1 MPLSAE
7 QSYFLHLVRVGIGN
21 ESPGDSCGKGQSC
34 SGKVVDMSAIK
45 ALAERQELAAVV
57 LDGIDRLEG
66 ADGERETS
74 VENEALM
81 TQWSDAVVVNYEY
94 RHELYRRAIAEM
106 AEFYGEHGLKMMVLK
121 GFACSLDWPVPE
133 HRPSGDIDIWMFGR
147 YKEADS
153 LLLNKKGIKVDNSH
167 PHHTVFKWRVFEVEN
182 HYDFINYHGSASAR
196 QLEKVF
202 KRRGMDDTNSVMLYG
217 GKVYLP
223 SPDLHALFLLRHSVQ
238 HFTGANISLRNVLD
252 WAFFVKNH
260 GTEVNWTWLLPL
272 LKRFAMTD
280 FFNCLNAIC
289 IEDLD
294 FDPALFPRVQCS
306 KEVKDRVLS
315 DILSPEF
322 EAAEPAQLLPRLV
335 YKIRRWRGNQWKQR
349 MCYKENALVRFFGTL
364 WSHLLKPSSI

>member
-57 LDGIDRLEG
+57 LDGIERLEG
-66 ADGERETS
+66 GDDALGS
-74 VENEALM
+74 LAENEALM
-81 TQWSDAVVVNYEY
+81 TQWS
-94 RHELYRRAIAEM
+94 
-106 AEFYGEHGLKMMVLK
+106 EFYGEHGLKMMVLK

-153 LLLNKKGIKVDNSH
+153 LLLEKKGVKVDNSH

-196 QLEKVF
+196 ELEKVF
-202 KRRGMDDTNSVMLYG
+202 KRLGMDDTNSVMLYG

-260 GTEVNWTWLLPL
+260 GAEVNWAWLLPL
-272 LKRFAMTD
+272 LERFAMTD

-289 IEDLD
+289 IENLG
-294 FDPALFPRVQCS
+294 FEPALFPSVKCG
-306 KEVKDRVLS
+306 KEIKDRVLD
-315 DILSPEF
+315 DILAPEF
-322 EAAEPAQLLPRLV
+322 EAAEPVQLLPRLV
-335 YKIRRWRGNQWKQR
+335 YKIRRWHGNQWKQR